1 MAAPAQLPLLNEDS
15 VAVGKPEHLSAVAIF
30 STSKQF
36 QNFQKLNLIFKE
48 REKFLSFF
56 TFLSHYIYIF
66 FLIYIFIFYI
76 GFMTGFT
83 SGFMTGFTSGF
94 MTGFISGFISGF
106 KYSNQ
111 PVNPTFMQIISSYI
125 RIKARNNLS
134 DFCEYYDKN
143 S

>member
-1 MAAPAQLPLLNEDS
+1 MAAPAQLPLLIEDS

-30 STSKQF
+30 SACKQF

-76 GFMTGFT
+76 GFMT
-83 SGFMTGFTSGF
+83 GFMTGFTSGF

-134 DFCEYYDKN
+134 GFCEYSDKN